1 MCVLIAPA
9 ESGQTIRQRLFELLD
24 RGRRRDPAARLWS
37 GLLMVLIVAN
47 VTAIVA
53 GTVPA
58 VAEPYGRGLVLFD
71 RVCVAVFAIDYLLR
85 LWTAPE
91 HPMLREK
98 ARLQARLSFAA
109 TPLMVVDLLALLPLP
124 LELLFPAQAGEIKL
138 LALVRFLKLAR
149 HSPALATIGRV
160 VAAERRS
167 LTACVIIFF
176 GILLAAAAI
185 MHVVEGAYQPKQLGD
200 MPSAMW
206 WATVVLT
213 KLGGSDVVPHTV
225 LGRLVAALAMMVGI
239 GFFALPVAII
249 GRGFYD
255 EIRRRDFVVTFGMV
269 ARVPVLSELDAATIA
284 ELVSRLQSRKV
295 SARTVILRKGDP
307 ADALYLIA
315 SGEVQ
320 VQLDSGPVTLSD
332 GDFFGEMALLS
343 HGRRMATV
351 TAKKTTELLLLDAR
365 DFDRLMDGNT
375 KLAEIVQRT
384 AKARRGAGGEAAA
397 A

>member
-1 MCVLIAPA
+1 MSDNGPIA
-9 ESGQTIRQRLFELLD
+9 QTRRQRLFELLE
-24 RGRRRDPAARLWS
+24 RGRRRDPWARAWS
-37 GLLMVLIVAN
+37 AVLLVLILAN

-53 GTVPA
+53 VTVPE
-58 VAEPYGRGLVLFD
+58 VAARWGRLIAIFD
-71 RVCVAVFAIDYLLR
+71 RVCVAVFAFEYALR
-85 LWTAPE
+85 LWAAPE
-91 HPMLREK
+91 HPMLREESPAS
-98 ARLQARLSFAA
+98 ARMRFAA
-109 TPLMVVDLLALLPLP
+109 TPLMVVDLLALVPLP
-124 LELLFPAQAGEIKL
+124 LEWLFPEHAAEIRL

-149 HSPALATIGRV
+149 YSPALATIGRV

-167 LTACVIIFF
+167 LAACVIIFV
-176 GILLAAAAI
+176 GILLAAAAV

-213 KLGGSDVVPHTV
+213 KLGGVDVVPHTT

-255 EIRRRDFVVTFGMV
+255 EIRRRDFVVTFGLV

-284 ELVSRLQSRKV
+284 ELVSRLQARKV
-295 SARTVILRKGDP
+295 SARTVIIRKGDP
-307 ADALYLIA
+307 ADALYLVA

-320 VQLDSGPVTLSD
+320 VLLDTGPVTLSD

-343 HGRRMATV
+343 RGRRMATV
-351 TAKKTTELLLLDAR
+351 TAKRATELLVLDAR
-365 DFDRLMDGNT
+365 DFDRLMEGNPA
-375 KLAEIVQRT
+375 LAETVRRT
-384 AKARRGAGGEAAA
+384 AKTRLTANAPAAA
-397 A
+397 

>member
-1 MCVLIAPA
+1 MGDQAA
-9 ESGQTIRQRLFELLD
+9 MRQTIRQRLFELLE
-24 RGRRRDPAARLWS
+24 RGRRRDTAARLWA
-37 GLLMVLIVAN
+37 GLLVVLIIAN

-58 VAEPYGRGLVLFD
+58 VAERYGRALTLFD
-71 RVCVAVFAIDYLLR
+71 RVCVAIFVIEYILR

-91 HPMLREK
+91 HPMLRDGTPW
-98 ARLQARLSFAA
+98 AARLSFAA
-109 TPLMVVDLLALLPLP
+109 TPLMIVDLLALLPLP
-124 LELLFPAQAGEIKL
+124 IELAFPSHAAELKL

-160 VAAERRS
+160 VAAERRA
-167 LTACVIIFF
+167 LAACIIIFV
-176 GILLAAAAI
+176 GILLAGAAI
-185 MHVVEGAYQPKQLGD
+185 MHVVEGKLQPHLLGD
-200 MPSAMW
+200 MPNAIW

-213 KLGGSDVVPHTV
+213 KLGHSEVVPQTL
-225 LGRLVAALAMMVGI
+225 LGRLVAAMAMIVGI

-269 ARVPVLSELDAATIA
+269 ARVPVLADLDAATIA
-284 ELVSRLQSRKV
+284 ELVSRLQARKV
-295 SARTVILRKGDP
+295 SARTVIIRKGDP

-315 SGEVQ
+315 SGQVQ
-320 VQLDSGPVTLSD
+320 VQLDAGPVTLSD

-351 TAKKTTELLLLDAR
+351 TAKRTTELLVLDAS
-365 DFDRLMDGNT
+365 DFDRLIEGNPR
-375 KLAEIVQRT
+375 LAETVKRT
-384 AKARRGAGGEAAA
+384 AKARLAGGGQSAAA
-397 A
+397 

>member
-1 MCVLIAPA
+1 MSEHGPIA
-9 ESGQTIRQRLFELLD
+9 QTRRQRLFELLE
-24 RGRRRDPAARLWS
+24 RGRRRDPWARAWS
-37 GLLMVLIVAN
+37 AVLLLLILAN

-53 GTVPA
+53 GTVPE
-58 VAEPYGRGLVLFD
+58 VAARWGRVIGIFD
-71 RVCVAVFAIDYLLR
+71 LVCVAVFAIEYMLR
-85 LWTAPE
+85 LWAAPE
-91 HPMLREK
+91 HPMLREVSPAE
-98 ARLQARLSFAA
+98 ARLRFAA
-109 TPLMVVDLLALLPLP
+109 TPLMVVDLLALVPLL
-124 LELLFPAQAGEIKL
+124 LEWLFPSHAAEMRL

-149 HSPALATIGRV
+149 YSPALATIGRV

-167 LTACVIIFF
+167 LAACVIIFV
-176 GILLAAAAI
+176 GILLAAAAV

-213 KLGGSDVVPHTV
+213 KLGGVDVVPHTT

-255 EIRRRDFVVTFGMV
+255 EIRRRDFVVTFGLV
-269 ARVPVLSELDAATIA
+269 ARVPVLSGLDAATIA
-284 ELVSRLQSRKV
+284 ELVSRLQARKV
-295 SARTVILRKGDP
+295 SARTVIIRKGDP

-320 VQLDSGPVTLSD
+320 VLLDTGAVTLSD

-343 HGRRMATV
+343 RGRRMATV
-351 TAKKTTELLLLDAR
+351 TARRATELLVLDAR
-365 DFDRLMDGNT
+365 DFDRLMDGNPA
-375 KLAEIVQRT
+375 LAETVRRT
-384 AKARRGAGGEAAA
+384 AKARLAANTPAAA
-397 A
+397 

>member
-1 MCVLIAPA
+1 M
-9 ESGQTIRQRLFELLD
+9 FELLE
-24 RGRRRDPAARLWS
+24 RGRRRDAAARAWS
-37 GLLMVLIVAN
+37 GLLVVLIIAD

-58 VAEPYGRGLVLFD
+58 VAARHGAGLTTLD
-71 RVCVAVFAIDYLLR
+71 RICVVVFAVEYGLR

-91 HPMLREK
+91 HPMLRGETAIA
-98 ARLQARLSFAA
+98 ARLRFAA
-109 TPLMVVDLLALLPLP
+109 TPLMIVDLLALLPLAVEMAFP
-124 LELLFPAQAGEIKL
+124 GQAAELKL
-138 LALVRFLKLAR
+138 LGLVRFLKLAR

-167 LTACVIIFF
+167 LAACVIIFF

-185 MHVVEGAYQPKQLGD
+185 MHVVEGRYQPAQLGD
-200 MPSAMW
+200 MASAMW

-225 LGRLVAALAMMVGI
+225 LGRLVAALAMMLGI

-269 ARVPVLSELDAATIA
+269 ARVPVLAELDAATIA
-284 ELVSRLQSRKV
+284 ELVSRLQARKV
-295 SARTVILRKGDP
+295 SARTVIIRKGDP

-320 VQLDSGPVTLSD
+320 VLLDTGPVTLGD
-332 GDFFGEMALLS
+332 GDFFGEIALLS

-351 TAKKTTELLLLDAR
+351 TAKRTTELLVLEAR
-365 DFDRLMDGNT
+365 DFDGLMEGNPRL
-375 KLAEIVQRT
+375 AASVRHT
-384 AKARRGAGGEAAA
+384 AQARQGPGGPAAA